1 MKAIPI
7 RIKQEFPDVEI
18 INEENITANE
28 SKANGS
34 VEIVTSSGFS
44 CRIDEDALD
53 DAELIDA
60 LVKLDK
66 EDYTVIPSVI
76 TMLLGEES
84 KKRLYEH
91 LRTERG
97 RVPFTAL
104 QKEFAEILLALKGKK
119 IIAFAGMIAADEDK
133 LICDFAETYNI
144 YDYRALPVEYAATL
158 ACGLGENS
166 RIKLALNNAE
176 YSYETMLLTS
186 AVDYLALL
194 WWAKT
199 EDGTKNVNRPPSIAN
214 IIRGVKKSENN
225 DIQSYGSGE
234 EFSAAYRK
242 ITQRE

>member
-119 IIAFAGMIAADEDK
+119 K
-133 LICDFAETYNI
+133 
-144 YDYRALPVEYAATL
+144 
-158 ACGLGENS
+158 
-166 RIKLALNNAE
+166 
-176 YSYETMLLTS
+176 
-186 AVDYLALL
+186 
-194 WWAKT
+194 
-199 EDGTKNVNRPPSIAN
+199 
-214 IIRGVKKSENN
+214 
-225 DIQSYGSGE
+225 
-234 EFSAAYRK
+234 
-242 ITQRE
+242 